1 MRTAIKLVTIGT
13 GLATLATAALMLGS
27 GASSDTL
34 AAFRVR
40 AANAANMSSQGKD
53 QARLEPALIQLAQA
67 GPGHGPHPFD
77 AGAGMGL
84 GMGPS
89 MGPDGPPPPRGLA
102 GLFGMSWAGR
112 PWPFGDGTPPSPRQL
127 CEEHINFGSARVAYL
142 KAKLRLQGNQKDAWQ
157 KLEQAA
163 EPTVERMREACAQLP
178 AQMGGAGNLPERIDL
193 MARQLAVRV
202 EFLQAIREPL
212 RAVYD
217 TLTPDQRTVLDRPG
231 GRPHF
236 GGPHFGG
243 PPPMGPH

>member
-13 GLATLATAALMLGS
+13 GLVTLATAALVLGS
-27 GASSDTL
+27 GNPPDAL

-40 AANAANMSSQGKD
+40 AANAANMSSQSKD
-53 QARLEPALIQLAQA
+53 QARMEPALIQLAQA
-67 GPGHGPHPFD
+67 GPAHGPHPFD
-77 AGAGMGL
+77 ANAD
-84 GMGPS
+84 MGPG
-89 MGPDGPPPPRGLA
+89 MGPDGPPPRGLA

-112 PWPFGDGTPPSPRQL
+112 PWPFGDGTPPSPRQI

-163 EPTVERMREACAQLP
+163 EPAVERMREACGQLP
-178 AQMGGAGNLPERIDL
+178 AQMGGAGNLPERIDV
-193 MARQLAVRV
+193 MARQLAVRT

-217 TLTPDQRTVLDRPG
+217 TLTPDQRAVLDRPA

-236 GGPHFGG
+236 GGP
-243 PPPMGPH
+243 PMGPH